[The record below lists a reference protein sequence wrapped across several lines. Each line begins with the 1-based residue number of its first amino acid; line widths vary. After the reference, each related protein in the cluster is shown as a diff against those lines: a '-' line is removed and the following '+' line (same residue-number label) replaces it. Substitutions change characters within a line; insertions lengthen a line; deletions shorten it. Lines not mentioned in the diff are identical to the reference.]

1 MSNDDSTI
9 NFMSGSPLNRLGWLR
24 SSPKFINRS
33 ALSPR
38 TKWLLFRSGNPLIDT
53 RSGSPIEVPIQRIQP
68 LLGPLPYFGQGRLD
82 GEEAN
87 EDVKALE
94 SARLRGPKAVFLGVW
109 ERERERERDADGV
122 TMEEIAEG
130 VKGDAYFALDVS
142 DVEGSLLE
150 DVQAQLGTTGVQ
162 ADYVSARTAASRYDR
177 QQGAIFAAAKSLL
190 EWNSRIKV
198 SCFSKL
204 NGEGILMINGRSFAL
219 DVDLLCILY
228 GLVGNCRALL
238 CFLGRNLVI
247 LHVLLCQYI
256 ACSDLDVTEVK

>member
-1 MSNDDSTI
+1 MSNDNSTI
-9 NFMSGSPLNRLGWLR
+9 NFMSGNPLNRLGWLR
-24 SSPKFINRS
+24 SSPKFINSS

-53 RSGSPIEVPIQRIQP
+53 RSGSPIEVPIQRIRP

-87 EDVKALE
+87 EDVKGLE

-109 ERERERERDADGV
+109 ERERDANGV
-122 TMEEIAEG
+122 AMEEIIEG

-142 DVEGSLLE
+142 DVEGTLLE
-150 DVQAQLGTTGVQ
+150 DVHAQLGVQ
-162 ADYVSARTAASRYDR
+162 ADYASARTAVSRYDR

-198 SCFSKL
+198 SCFY
-204 NGEGILMINGRSFAL
+204 IDGR
-219 DVDLLCILY
+219 
-228 GLVGNCRALL
+228 
-238 CFLGRNLVI
+238 
-247 LHVLLCQYI
+247 
-256 ACSDLDVTEVK
+256 